1 MKAITEKSLIM
12 TDKKYPMKTKTYHNG
27 ENLPGF
33 SRNVPLSRHT
43 TFGIGGPADLFIN
56 VRSIRKMAQVVDYA
70 HKNGIPFMVIGGG
83 SNLLIC
89 DQGIRGLVIRNC
101 IRGIRK
107 DGDFITAKAGECY
120 SSVVEFARENCLT
133 GLEFAAG
140 IPGTLG
146 GAVYGNAGAYGKA
159 IGDILF
165 SARIMQRDGRILE
178 VDHDYFNFQY
188 RWSRLKETQE
198 ILLEA
203 KLKLKPGC
211 SHEITGEIERIKEER
226 KGKHPSKEWGC
237 AGSYFKNIDPEKPG
251 ERRIAAGL
259 LLDKVGAKGIKKG
272 CATVYPGHANFL
284 TNPGG
289 ATCKDILALADLL
302 KEKVRSE
309 FGIEL
314 EEEVMF
320 IDEKIEK
327 K

>member
-1 MKAITEKSLIM
+1 MNKQDS
-12 TDKKYPMKTKTYHNG
+12 KKVKDHHSG
-27 ENLPGF
+27 ENMPDF
-33 SRNVPLSRHT
+33 SRNVPLSKHT
-43 TFGIGGPADLFIN
+43 TFGIGGPADLFVN
-56 VRSIRKMAQVVDYA
+56 VRSIKKMAQVVDYA

-83 SNLLIC
+83 SNLLVC
-89 DQGIRGLVIRNC
+89 DRGIRGLVIRNC

-107 DGDFITAKAGECY
+107 DGDLIIAKAGECY
-120 SSVVEFARENCLT
+120 SSVVDFARQNCLT
-133 GLEFAAG
+133 GLEFASG

-159 IGDILF
+159 IGDILV
-165 SARIMQRDGRILE
+165 SAKIMKRDGRILN
-178 VDHDYFNFQY
+178 VDHDYFDFQY
-188 RWSRLKETQE
+188 RWSRLKNTGE

-203 KLKLKPGC
+203 KLRLKQGC
-211 SHEITGEIERIKEER
+211 SCEITGEIERIKEER

-237 AGSYFKNIDPEKPG
+237 AGSYFKNIAPEKPG

-259 LLDKVGAKGIKKG
+259 LLEKVGAKGTKKG

-289 ATCKDILALADLL
+289 ATCEEILELAALL
-302 KEKVRSE
+302 KEKVKKQ

-320 IDEKIEK
+320 IDENPESFRSF
-327 K
+327 